1 MVGSHKI
8 RSDSLLDLFTWVQLY
23 SSSPVR
29 HIPETISVHGITYK
43 KQKLI
48 TKVEVSLTVDNDK
61 YYSCEED

>member
-1 MVGSHKI
+1 
-8 RSDSLLDLFTWVQLY
+8 LDLFTWVQLY